1 MANKLFMRFSV
12 EPQIDVPETVD
23 SVTYQSYHIDNVGS
37 HGGSLET
44 TYTDAKAIKYVGVV
58 DKKTSD
64 GATALTDGELAFE
77 GTATTTGTEPGANGV
92 KAFYVRFDS
101 KLGTVTSVTVT
112 YEDNVHAVLAVGEA
126 CLVPL
131 NGGAL
136 ASCKIHA
143 SHFTNGT
150 AEATVTVVL
159 IGD

>member
-44 TYTDAKAIKYVGVV
+44 TYTDAKAIEYVGVV

-64 GATALTDGELAFE
+64 GATALTDGELAFK
-77 GTATTTGTEPGANGV
+77 GTATTTGTEPGASGV

-136 ASCKIHA
+136 AECKIHA
-143 SHFTNGT
+143 SHYTNGT

>member
-1 MANKLFMRFSV
+1 MADNKLFMRFSV
-12 EPQIDVPETVD
+12 EPHIDVPETVD
-23 SVTYQSYHIDNVGS
+23 SVTYQSYHMDNVGS

-58 DKKTSD
+58 DQTS
-64 GATALTDGELAFE
+64 AAALTDGEVAFE

-92 KAFYVRFDS
+92 KAFYVKFDS

-136 ASCKIHA
+136 AECKIHA
-143 SHFTNGT
+143 SHYTNGT